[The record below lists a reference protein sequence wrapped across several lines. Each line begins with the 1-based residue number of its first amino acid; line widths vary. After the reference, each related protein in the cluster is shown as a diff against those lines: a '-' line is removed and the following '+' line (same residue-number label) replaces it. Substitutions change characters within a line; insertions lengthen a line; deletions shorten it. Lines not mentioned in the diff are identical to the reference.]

1 VTDSN
6 DPTRRRRP
14 HREPAILDLK
24 PTVVDDGRTPP
35 APAAGAGD
43 DGRTSSEA
51 AAPAAGEGAASAPTN
66 DLDAEPAAGTD
77 ANAVHGAAWPDASA
91 VASEGSSTA
100 PGSVPGAAGHDAAG
114 SVPGIAAHDAPGSAT
129 GTLNADAD
137 RSVERDTVEPT
148 VPVADAD
155 FTPPPAGS
163 VPPVAAAASRDE
175 APRRGAGFGSLL
187 TAGVLGGLIGAGA
200 LYGLQ
205 SLRPA
210 QPVVDPRIAEI
221 QQRLA
226 ALPRTDAG
234 PGLERRIAAIETAQ
248 TDIGQRLGAAQSL
261 AERAAARAEEAANR
275 PAPAPGTP
283 APGTSA
289 PGTSAPGTPA
299 PATPAPA
306 AAGAPAANPA
316 ALNDLTGRLAA
327 LEGQV
332 RNPPPAVAELTNR
345 LGTLERQIGE
355 RVQANTTATQT
366 LERRLAETAGA
377 TQGLEGRLAEAATA
391 RQGLEQRLE
400 QRLGQNDQR
409 IADLQRQLAQWSPQ
423 AVQAGLRTVLAGRLN
438 DALAQGAPYADILN
452 GLRRFEADPARVQAL
467 EPLAASGAPTAAALQ
482 QEFRPLAERIV
493 RDTRGE
499 ADTIAERILR
509 MADRVVTVRAVDDPA
524 SNAVPAVVARIENA
538 LSRGALGDAA
548 AAWDSLP
555 EGARQA
561 SAAWGGRLK
570 ARVAA
575 EQAARAIAS
584 DSVAALNAAPR

>member
-1 VTDSN
+1 VTDLN

-35 APAAGAGD
+35 APAAGVGD

-51 AAPAAGEGAASAPTN
+51 AAPAAGEGATSAPTN
-66 DLDAEPAAGTD
+66 DLASEPAAGTD

-91 VASEGSSTA
+91 VANEGSST
-100 PGSVPGAAGHDAAG
+100 VPG

-210 QPVVDPRIAEI
+210 QPVEDPRIAEI

-226 ALPRTDAG
+226 AVPRTDAA

-283 APGTSA
+283 APGT
-289 PGTSAPGTPA
+289 PA

-316 ALNDLTGRLAA
+316 ALTDLTGRLAA

-332 RNPPPAVAELTNR
+332 RNPPPALAELTNR

-355 RVQANTTATQT
+355 RVQANTTATQA
-366 LERRLAETAGA
+366 LERRLAETTGA
-377 TQGLEGRLAEAATA
+377 TQGLEGRLTEAATA
-391 RQGLEQRLE
+391 RQGLEQRL
-400 QRLGQNDQR
+400 GQNDQR
-409 IADLQRQLAQWSPQ
+409 IAELQRQLAQWSPQ

>member
-1 VTDSN
+1 
-6 DPTRRRRP
+6 
-14 HREPAILDLK
+14 
-24 PTVVDDGRTPP
+24 
-35 APAAGAGD
+35 
-43 DGRTSSEA
+43 
-51 AAPAAGEGAASAPTN
+51 
-66 DLDAEPAAGTD
+66 
-77 ANAVHGAAWPDASA
+77 
-91 VASEGSSTA
+91 
-100 PGSVPGAAGHDAAG
+100 
-114 SVPGIAAHDAPGSAT
+114 
-129 GTLNADAD
+129 
-137 RSVERDTVEPT
+137 

-210 QPVVDPRIAEI
+210 QPVEDPRIAEI

-226 ALPRTDAG
+226 AVPRTDAA

-283 APGTSA
+283 APGT
-289 PGTSAPGTPA
+289 PA

-332 RNPPPAVAELTNR
+332 RNPPPALAELTNR

-355 RVQANTTATQT
+355 RVQANTTATQA
-366 LERRLAETAGA
+366 LERRLAETTGA
-377 TQGLEGRLAEAATA
+377 TQGLEGRLTEAATA
-391 RQGLEQRLE
+391 RQGLEQRL
-400 QRLGQNDQR
+400 GQNDQR
-409 IADLQRQLAQWSPQ
+409 IAELQRQLAQWSPQ